1 MSTNHPQNQAIAGL
15 GEKAGATL
23 LQTGGRKIFK
33 QQVGENREIE
43 SR

>member
-15 GEKAGATL
+15 REKAGTTL
-23 LQTGGRKIFK
+23 QQTDGRKNFK